1 MVATLAF
8 NELIDCTTTSTS
20 AINPSLTNIPLLYP
34 LKSFSDVSRVYRSGV
49 LVENRFKPEEE
60 CQASRR
66 VTQQKNKVFH

>member
-20 AINPSLTNIPLLYP
+20 AINLFLTNLPLLYP
-34 LKSFSDVSRVYRSGV
+34 LKSFSDVSRGYRSGI
-49 LVENRFKPEEE
+49 LVGNRFKAEEE

-66 VTQQKNKVFH
+66 VTPQKNKVFH